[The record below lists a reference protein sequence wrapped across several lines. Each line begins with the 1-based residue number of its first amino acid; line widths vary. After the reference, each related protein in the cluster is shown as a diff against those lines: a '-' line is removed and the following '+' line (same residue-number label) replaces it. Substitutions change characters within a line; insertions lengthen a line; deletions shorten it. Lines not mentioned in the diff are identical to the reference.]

1 MKKGK
6 IVQKEHSGIK
16 TNHEKTKNY
25 VYPVRDWK
33 EYLGESLLIIFSV
46 LLALSLTEY
55 ISKLHEKE
63 NTKSILKSIS
73 TELIHNKNAIR
84 EMQDYNLNVLGKIDS
99 ILLNKNLQKEVV
111 SNSDIN
117 IKLFAPEGVL
127 YRYLENVAWTI
138 AKNNDIMS
146 KLDIESISILT
157 KVYEDQ
163 DRILKVEDE
172 VAKVIFDRA
181 SRDPRQVRTTLV
193 LIRDI
198 YHGWA
203 VDRVAGLFS
212 EIDDA
217 LRKIEAYK

>member
-1 MKKGK
+1 
-6 IVQKEHSGIK
+6 
-16 TNHEKTKNY
+16 
-25 VYPVRDWK
+25 
-33 EYLGESLLIIFSV
+33 
-46 LLALSLTEY
+46 
-55 ISKLHEKE
+55 
-63 NTKSILKSIS
+63 
-73 TELIHNKNAIR
+73 
-84 EMQDYNLNVLGKIDS
+84 MQDYNLQVLGKIDS
-99 ILLNKNLQKEVV
+99 ILINKNLQKEVV
-111 SNSDIN
+111 SNNEIH
-117 IKLFAPEGVL
+117 IKLFAPQDIL

-181 SRDPRQVRTTLV
+181 SRDPKQVRTTLV

-203 VDRVAGLFS
+203 VDRVPRLFS
-212 EIDDA
+212 EIDTA
-217 LRKIEAYK
+217 LKKIEAYK

>member
-6 IVQKEHSGIK
+6 IEKKVHSG
-16 TNHEKTKNY
+16 EKSNSENIKNY

-33 EYLGESLLIIFSV
+33 EYLGESLLIVFSV
-46 LLALSLTEY
+46 LLALSVTEY
-55 ISKLHEKE
+55 ISKLHEKN
-63 NTKSILKSIS
+63 NTISILRSIVS
-73 TELIHNKNAIR
+73 ELNHNKNAIH
-84 EMQDYNLNVLGKIDS
+84 EMQDYNLQVLGKIDS
-99 ILLNKNLQKEVV
+99 ILINKNLQKEVV
-111 SNSDIN
+111 SNNDIH
-117 IKLFAPEGVL
+117 IKLFAPQDIL

-181 SRDPRQVRTTLV
+181 SRDPKQVRTTLV

-203 VDRVAGLFS
+203 VDRVPRLFS
-212 EIDDA
+212 EIDTA
-217 LRKIEAYK
+217 LKKIEAYK